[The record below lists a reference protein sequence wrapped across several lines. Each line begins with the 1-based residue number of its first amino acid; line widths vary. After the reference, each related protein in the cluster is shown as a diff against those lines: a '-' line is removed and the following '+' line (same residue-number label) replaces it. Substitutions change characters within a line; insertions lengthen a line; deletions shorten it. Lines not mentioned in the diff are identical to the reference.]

1 MSRSKVIE
9 QNLKNSISLKESI
22 LSDESMLEQ
31 VCDISDKIVKAF
43 QNKGKLLFC
52 GNGGSAADAQHLA
65 SEFSGRYYKDRA
77 PLYSEALHTNTSY
90 LTAVSNDYSF
100 ADAYSRLVQAIGNE
114 NDILIGL
121 STSGNSKNVVNAM
134 KQAQE
139 QGLFTIGFTG
149 KAKGD
154 IDAYC
159 DVIVKVPSKD
169 TPRIQECHMLI
180 GHSVCEMVE
189 NELF

>member
-22 LSDESMLEQ
+22 LSDESMLEL
-31 VCDISDKIVKAF
+31 VCDISDKIVKTF

-100 ADAYSRLVQAIGNE
+100 ADAYSRLVQAIGDE

-159 DVIVKVPSKD
+159 NVIVKVPSKD

>member
-1 MSRSKVIE
+1 MSTSKLIE
-9 QNLKNSISLKESI
+9 QNLKNSISIKESI
-22 LSDESMLEQ
+22 LSDHKLLQKIS
-31 VCDISDKIVKAF
+31 DISEKIVLMF

-100 ADAYSRLVQAIGNE
+100 SDTYSRLIQAIGSK
-114 NDILIGL
+114 NDILIGM
-121 STSGNSKNVVNAM
+121 STSGNSKNVVKAM
-134 KQAQE
+134 KQAQS
-139 QGLFTIGFTG
+139 QGMITIGFTG
-149 KAKGD
+149 EEKGE
-154 IDAYC
+154 IDAFC
-159 DVIVKVPSKD
+159 DIVVKVPSKD

-180 GHSVCEMVE
+180 GHSICEIVE